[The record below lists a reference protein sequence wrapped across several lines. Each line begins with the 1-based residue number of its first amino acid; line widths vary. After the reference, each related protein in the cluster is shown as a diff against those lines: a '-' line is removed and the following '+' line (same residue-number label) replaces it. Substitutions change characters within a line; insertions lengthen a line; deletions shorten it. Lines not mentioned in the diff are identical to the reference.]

1 MKSIAAY
8 YVLIAMNS
16 QNPLDPDRARAERIA
31 AAAPRPSLL
40 ARVRSALGSAR
51 PAGSAAEP
59 A

>member
-31 AAAPRPSLL
+31 AATPRPSL
-40 ARVRSALGSAR
+40 ASRVLRALGSPRAAR
-51 PAGSAAEP
+51 SAAG
-59 A
+59 AA